1 MKTHQAGC
9 IGLDRRQFLAAAAA
23 WLLAGRSAG
32 AIDTELA
39 KLYAEYDI
47 PLRHQGRRP
56 RIAGIYTELREFSH
70 AYHILE
76 PHMGPYLFN
85 GRLTDPGVEVVSWYA
100 DQFPDGDMTRE
111 AARRL
116 DMPLFDSIEAALT
129 LGGDELAVDGVL
141 LIGEHGRY
149 PKTPLGQVM
158 YPRKEFFDQI
168 VAVMDRSQRYVPIF
182 NDKHLSYR
190 WDWAKEMYDTARA
203 KGIPFMAGSSVPLA
217 HRIPDVAVPQDAQIV
232 SAVSIH
238 GGPLESYD
246 FHGLEVLQS
255 NIEFRRGGETG
266 IKSVQVLEGDE
277 LLAAAKRGEW
287 SLELAEAAMKAEMGD
302 DFAGFNTSDQTKL
315 RHGLLLEHVDGLRT
329 AVLAVGNSGIRWN
342 FACRLADRAEPI
354 AFRYN
359 PGPWG
364 NRNLFR
370 ALSHAIQE
378 LFINRKAPYP
388 VERTLLV
395 TGVLDAAMNSHNED
409 GVKLDTPHLEFAYL
423 AQDFTAMRERGASWD
438 VITEDT
444 PRPPKF
450 EPGDIPTLERKK
462 AQQSR

>member
-1 MKTHQAGC
+1 MRDSGSRRSA
-9 IGLDRRQFLAAAAA
+9 LSRRQFLAAAGAGLWAA
-23 WLLAGRSAG
+23 QSAK
-32 AIDTELA
+32 AIDQQLA
-39 KLYAEYDI
+39 RLYAEYEI
-47 PLRHQGRRP
+47 PLRHEGPRP
-56 RIAGIYTELREFSH
+56 KIAAIYTELREFSH

-76 PHMGPYLFN
+76 SHMGPYLFN

-100 DQFPDGDMTRE
+100 DQYPDNDMTRE
-111 AARRL
+111 AAERL
-116 DMPLFDSIEAALT
+116 DMPLFETIEEALT
-129 LGGDELAVDGVL
+129 LGGDSLAVDGVL

-168 VAVMDRSQRYVPIF
+168 VAVMDRSGRYVPIF

-190 WDWAKEMYDTARA
+190 WDWAKEMYDTTQA

-217 HRIPDVAVPQDAQIV
+217 QRIPDVTVPKDSAIV
-232 SAVSIH
+232 EAVSIH

-266 IKSVQVLEGDE
+266 IESVQVLDHDA
-277 LLAAAKRGEW
+277 LLAAAERGAW
-287 SLELAEAAMKAEMGD
+287 SIPLAETAMRAEMGG
-302 DFAGFNTSDQTKL
+302 DFAGFDTSDQTRLK
-315 RHGLLLEHVDGLRT
+315 HGLLLEHVDGLRSV
-329 AVLAVGNSGIRWN
+329 VLAVGSSGIRWN
-342 FACRLADRAEPI
+342 FACRLEDDDQPI
-354 AFRYN
+354 AFRYH

-378 LFINRKAPYP
+378 LFIHRQARYP

-395 TGVLDAAMNSHNED
+395 TGVLNAAMNSHDQGGTSIE
-409 GVKLDTPHLEFAYL
+409 TPHLEFAYDT
-423 AQDFTAMRERGASWD
+423 QDFSAMRERGGSWE
-438 VITEDT
+438 VITEQT

-450 EPGDIPTLERKK
+450 EPGDVPTLERM
-462 AQQSR
+462 QST